1 MKPRHWKILLSQLG
15 VPDIK
20 FEDLTVGDVWGLN
33 ITLNI
38 QTINAMV
45 EQANSEKTIE
55 ENLNNINNNW
65 ALITFELFNYENK
78 CRLVKNWE
86 QLIDQCNTDI
96 NALTSMKNSPYFGA
110 FEEKSVNW
118 RKTYTIVYCLGYLD
132 RCSTSMVIFRRS
144 FRE

>member
-1 MKPRHWKILLSQLG
+1 M
-15 VPDIK
+15 
-20 FEDLTVGDVWGLN
+20 GLN

-55 ENLNNINNNW
+55 ENLNNINNSW

-96 NALTSMKNSPYFGA
+96 NALASMKIHHIL
-110 FEEKSVNW
+110 ELLKEK
-118 RKTYTIVYCLGYLD
+118 
-132 RCSTSMVIFRRS
+132 
-144 FRE
+144 